1 MVVQFTLFI
10 SALLL
15 SIPPAIAEIEPSA
28 GDVFKTSCMGDEKID
43 DVAYREQ
50 KSKYC
55 DCVADFIYEQ
65 QTEMPLMEVIGI
77 CKESYPPL
85 S

>member
-1 MVVQFTLFI
+1 MH
-10 SALLL
+10 
-15 SIPPAIAEIEPSA
+15 PAIAEIESSA

-43 DVAYREQ
+43 DSAYREQ

-65 QTEMPLMEVIGI
+65 QTEMSDGSDRYLQGI
-77 CKESYPPL
+77 L
-85 S
+85 SAIELAFASVLPIR